1 MGFLCLQHGA
11 HWYGG
16 HLGDEETLQ
25 SRFCVNMPLVSR
37 EALCSEMILAE
48 EIGKVYYRGPDSRK
62 LQLLTGFELIWGGN
76 LPCSLESD
84 LFSFFFSYIF
94 DTCF

>member
-1 MGFLCLQHGA
+1 
-11 HWYGG
+11 
-16 HLGDEETLQ
+16 
-25 SRFCVNMPLVSR
+25 MPLVSR